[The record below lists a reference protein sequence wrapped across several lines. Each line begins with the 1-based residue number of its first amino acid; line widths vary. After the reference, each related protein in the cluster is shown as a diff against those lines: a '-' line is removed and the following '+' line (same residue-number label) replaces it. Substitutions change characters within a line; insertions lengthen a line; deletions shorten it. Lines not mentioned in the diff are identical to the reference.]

1 MFGERRRRFHAPF
14 SQRIAHLGVDKPLTG
29 KKENIWNVPNVLTLI
44 RLGLIPVYWYL
55 ILTDHYYWALG
66 VFAVASLTD
75 LADGYI
81 ARKYNLITD
90 FGKLMDPLADKLM
103 SLSVMLSLTVKGIIP
118 WPAPVLLLLK
128 EGTMVVG
135 GLILYSKKVVVY
147 SEWIGKLAQTVVVG
161 SLLSCFFHQWILEHL
176 GFPLHVYLVWAG
188 VALTLIALIYYISIA
203 LRLNR
208 EANARIQN
216 ENKKA

>member
-1 MFGERRRRFHAPF
+1 MSGE
-14 SQRIAHLGVDKPLTG
+14 
-29 KKENIWNVPNVLTLI
+29 KENIWNVPNVLTMI
-44 RLGLIPVYWYL
+44 RLALIPVYWYF
-55 ILTDHYYWALG
+55 ILNDQYYWALG

-75 LADGYI
+75 VADGCI
-81 ARKYNLITD
+81 ARKFNLITD

-147 SEWIGKLAQTVVVG
+147 SKWIGKLAQAVMVCA
-161 SLLSCFFHQWILEHL
+161 LLSCFFHEWLQAQL
-176 GFPLHVYLVWAG
+176 GFPLHLYLLWTG
-188 VALTLIALIYYISIA
+188 VALTLTALVVYTTGAVKNY
-203 LRLNR
+203 RGVVK
-208 EANARIQN
+208 
-216 ENKKA
+216 NKKEA

>member
-1 MFGERRRRFHAPF
+1 MTEKR
-14 SQRIAHLGVDKPLTG
+14 
-29 KKENIWNVPNVLTLI
+29 KENIWNVPNVLTML
-44 RLGLIPVYWYL
+44 RMALIPVYWFFMLRDQLYA
-55 ILTDHYYWALG
+55 ALA
-66 VFAVASLTD
+66 VFIIASLTD
-75 LADGYI
+75 LADGFI

-103 SLSVMLSLTVKGIIP
+103 SLSVMLSLTVKGIVP

-161 SLLSCFFHQWILEHL
+161 SLLSCFFHQWIQEHL
-176 GFPLHVYLVWAG
+176 GFPLHIYLVWVG
-188 VALTLIALIYYISIA
+188 VALTLIALTYYITVA
-203 LRLNR
+203 LRLNK
-208 EANARIQN
+208 EANQRIEN
-216 ENKKA
+216 EKKQA

>member
-1 MFGERRRRFHAPF
+1 MNFPSALRFRYFPLAEKTPASGNI
-14 SQRIAHLGVDKPLTG
+14 SQ
-29 KKENIWNVPNVLTLI
+29 
-44 RLGLIPVYWYL
+44 
-55 ILTDHYYWALG
+55 
-66 VFAVASLTD
+66 VAKLMS
-75 LADGYI
+75 LADGCI
-81 ARKYNLITD
+81 ARKYHLITD

-188 VALTLIALIYYISIA
+188 VALTLTALVYYITVA
-203 LRLNR
+203 LRLNK
-208 EANARIQN
+208 EANERLESSDQKHVSGDN
-216 ENKKA
+216 F

>member
-1 MFGERRRRFHAPF
+1 MNLPN
-14 SQRIAHLGVDKPLTG
+14 KLT
-29 KKENIWNVPNVLTLI
+29 VSRVLF
-44 RLGLIPVYWYL
+44 IPVIMVLLLVEGIPYRWL
-55 ILTDHYYWALG
+55 LSGICFGL
-66 VFAVASLTD
+66 ASLTD
-75 LADGYI
+75 MLDGRI
-81 ARKYNLITD
+81 ARSRNLITD

-147 SEWIGKLAQTVVVG
+147 SKWIGKLAQTVVVC
-161 SLLSCFFHQWILEHL
+161 SLLSCFFHEWILKHL

-188 VALTLIALIYYISIA
+188 VALTLIALVYYIDIA
-203 LRLNR
+203 LRLNK
-208 EANARIQN
+208 EANARMESEKNI
-216 ENKKA
+216 E

>member
-1 MFGERRRRFHAPF
+1 M
-14 SQRIAHLGVDKPLTG
+14 SG
-29 KKENIWNVPNVLTLI
+29 KKENIWNVPNVLTMI
-44 RLGLIPVYWYL
+44 RLALIPVYWYF
-55 ILTDHYYWALG
+55 ILNDQYYWALG

-75 LADGYI
+75 VADGCI
-81 ARKYNLITD
+81 ARKFNLITD

-147 SEWIGKLAQTVVVG
+147 SKWIGKLAQTVVVC
-161 SLLSCFFHQWILEHL
+161 SLLSCFFHEWILEHL

-188 VALTLIALIYYISIA
+188 VALTLIALVYYIDIA
-203 LRLNR
+203 LRLNK
-208 EANARIQN
+208 EANARIEN
-216 ENKKA
+216 EKKKA

>member
-1 MFGERRRRFHAPF
+1 M
-14 SQRIAHLGVDKPLTG
+14 VTG
-29 KKENIWNVPNVLTLI
+29 KKEKIWNVPNILTMI
-44 RLGLIPVYWYL
+44 RLALIPVYWYL
-55 ILTDHYYWALG
+55 LLTDHYYWALA

-75 LADGYI
+75 VADGFI

-135 GLILYSKKVVVY
+135 GLILYSKKVVVF

-161 SLLSCFFHQWILEHL
+161 SLLSCFFPEAILARL

-188 VALTLIALIYYISIA
+188 VALTLIALAYYIRVA
-203 LRLNR
+203 LKLNK
-208 EANARIQN
+208 EANDRIAK
-216 ENKKA
+216 EKESEE

>member
-1 MFGERRRRFHAPF
+1 MSKE
-14 SQRIAHLGVDKPLTG
+14 
-29 KKENIWNVPNVLTLI
+29 KENIWNVPNVLTLI
-44 RLGLIPVYWYL
+44 RMALIPVYWVL
-55 ILTDHYYWALG
+55 ILNDHFYWALA
-66 VFAVASLTD
+66 VFAIASLTD
-75 LADGYI
+75 VADGFI

-103 SLSVMLSLTVKGIIP
+103 SLSVMLSLTIKG
-118 WPAPVLLLLK
+118 VLPPLAVILLFLK
-128 EGTMVVG
+128 EATMVVG
-135 GLILYSKKVVVY
+135 GLILYRKEVVVY
-147 SEWIGKLAQTVVVG
+147 SAWIGKLAQTVVVC
-161 SLLSCFFHQWILEHL
+161 SLLSCFFHEWIIKHL